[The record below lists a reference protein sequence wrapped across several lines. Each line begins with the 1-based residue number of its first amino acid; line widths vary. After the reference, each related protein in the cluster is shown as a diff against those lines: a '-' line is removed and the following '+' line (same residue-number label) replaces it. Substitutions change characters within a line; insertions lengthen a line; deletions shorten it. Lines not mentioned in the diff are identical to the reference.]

1 MDTLR
6 VSIVYRPLRVCWAIK
21 EDDKDS
27 FRQAVRANHAL
38 WGGRF
43 NPIVVVDRPEEACAI
58 VDAFRADIVFPV
70 GDSADVKA
78 FADRFGHLIS
88 PFMRGGAFV
97 GKGDDAHA
105 QLLDIDNAIAS
116 RIETPG
122 WKALKEAKPRLFR
135 WDAHDPLTDVF
146 LMHFGAYPNK
156 EEVGIDYEHLFKE
169 GLNAEETEIPLGA
182 VLNEIHLGS
191 PSIAYLSRHG
201 LTAHYSIRSEF
212 NWPGFFIGDA
222 SCLADLLAFW
232 NLRACDVS
240 LLFVDRSQIERYA
253 AEIPEWKKHTAELMS
268 QRRFRED
275 HQYAI
280 WWRREADEG
289 KDKFKEMHA
298 LIGDESCLM
307 CGIDQWTWSGRSLTA
322 PLMHF
327 GESTSLGVLV
337 DETAKPKLS
346 FGLNDRPH
354 ATDVWFHTQ
363 KLVASVAFFGGLF
376 GREDFTLEPPYV
388 PELNEFYARTMHFL
402 YDHLR
407 IEPERIGLVIDAHD
421 TDSFIYAL
429 PTGDLFKHL
438 FALAGFDAETSSGG
452 LITRQLISRLGGL
465 QGGRVFKIPG
475 ARRLIKAHGPQK
487 SFTNKTAIDL
497 ITSSDPD
504 NPEAKF
510 SDHQNLYLEPRSPGE
525 SLKPADVFAYLVN
538 NGLFRVGADLAC
550 PSCKL
555 PTWLPVDDL
564 RERITCPICGQPF
577 TTTLQLISSGWA
589 FRRSGILGV
598 ERNAQGAVPVVLT
611 LQQLDANLG
620 LSSERQAYSVS
631 LDLRPT
637 KGQLDHPCEVDFAI
651 CIPRPYHERTII
663 IVGECKDRG
672 QGQGADGGSINAN
685 DIANLRVVADSF
697 PKERFEVFILLA
709 KLCPFTKEEVEL
721 AKSLNG
727 PYQCRVIMLT
737 DRELEPYH
745 LYERTEKLFKIDRYG
760 SRPSTLAKATV
771 NVFLDPQ
778 PVDHPGEDDR
788 TSGQEVP
795 C

>member
-1 MDTLR
+1 MDTVR

-21 EDDKDS
+21 GDDKDS
-27 FRQAVRANHAL
+27 FRRAVRANHAL

-43 NPIVVVDRPEEACAI
+43 NPIVVVDRPEEACSI
-58 VDAFRADIVFPV
+58 VDTFRADIVLPV

-88 PFMRGGAFV
+88 PFLREGAFA
-97 GKGDDAHA
+97 GKGNDAHA
-105 QLLDIDNAIAS
+105 QLLDIHNAIVS
-116 RIETPG
+116 RIETPE
-122 WKALKEAKPRLFR
+122 WKALKEAKPCLFR
-135 WDAHDPLTDVF
+135 WTADDPLTDVF

-156 EEVGIDYEHLFKE
+156 EEIGIDYEMLFKE
-169 GLNAEETEIPLGA
+169 GLSTEETDIPLGMA
-182 VLNEIHLGS
+182 LSEAHFGS

-201 LTAHYSIRSEF
+201 LTRHYSIRSEWG
-212 NWPGFFIGDA
+212 WPGFFIGDA
-222 SCLADLLAFW
+222 SCLADLVAFW

-240 LLFVDRSQIERYA
+240 VLFVDQAQIGRYN
-253 AEIPEWKKHTAELMS
+253 AEIPVWKKHAAELMS
-268 QRRFRED
+268 ERRFHEG

-280 WWRREADEG
+280 WWRREGDES
-289 KDKFKEMHA
+289 KDRTKAIHA
-298 LIGDESCLM
+298 LIGDEPCIM
-307 CGIDQWTWSGRSLTA
+307 CGIDQRTWSGRGLTA

-337 DETAKPKLS
+337 DETEKPKLS
-346 FGLNDRPH
+346 FGLSDRPY

-363 KLVASVAFFGGLF
+363 KLAASVAFFGGLF

-388 PELNEFYARTMHFL
+388 PELNEFYARTMHFH
-402 YDHLR
+402 YEHLR
-407 IEPERIGLVIDAHD
+407 IEPERVGLVIDAHD

-429 PTGDLFKHL
+429 PTGELFKRL
-438 FALAGFDAETSSGG
+438 FALAGFDAEISSGG

-475 ARRLIKAHGPQK
+475 ARKLIKAHGPQK
-487 SFTNKTAIDL
+487 SFTKKTAIDL
-497 ITSSDPD
+497 ITSPDPD
-504 NPEAKF
+504 NPGAKF
-510 SDHQNLYLEPRSPGE
+510 SDHQNLYLEPRPPNE
-525 SLKPADVFAYLVN
+525 NLKPADVFAYLVSK
-538 NGLFRVGADLAC
+538 GLFRVGADLVC
-550 PSCKL
+550 PSCRL
-555 PTWLPVDDL
+555 PIWLPVDDL
-564 RERITCPICGQPF
+564 REQVACTICGQPF

-598 ERNAQGAVPVVLT
+598 ERNVQGAVPVVLT

-620 LSSERQAYSVS
+620 LSAERLVYSVS

-637 KGQLDHPCEVDFAI
+637 NGQLDHPCEVDFAI
-651 CIPRPYHERTII
+651 CFPRPYHERTII
-663 IVGECKDRG
+663 IIGECKDRG
-672 QGQGADGGSINAN
+672 QGQGPDGGSINAN

-709 KLCPFTKEEVEL
+709 KLCPFTQEEVDL

-727 PYQCRVIMLT
+727 PHQCRVIMLT

-760 SRPSTLAKATV
+760 STPSTLAKATV
-771 NVFLDPQ
+771 NIFLDPK
-778 PVDHPGEDDR
+778 PVDHPGEGGE
-788 TSGQEVP
+788 TSGQEAP